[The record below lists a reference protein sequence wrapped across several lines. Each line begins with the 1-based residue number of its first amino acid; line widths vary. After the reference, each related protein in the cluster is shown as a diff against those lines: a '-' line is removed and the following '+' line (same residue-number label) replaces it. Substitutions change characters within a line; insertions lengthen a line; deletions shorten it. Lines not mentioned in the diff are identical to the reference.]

1 MLHDRYWNMRAF
13 LGVALVIG
21 LTGCGMVEGRS
32 VTSSSVPLS
41 SKVIGVPTNIRLV
54 GAPNFRE
61 VGGYRTADGHS
72 VRHGLLYRSEN
83 LSRLTPDDYRAMD
96 GLGIRTIVDLRTAEE
111 RQSAPTLLRDDS
123 WEDSHKH
130 ASRRHT
136 KLQHMRGPGTA
147 PTRKKA

>member
-96 GLGIRTIVDLRTAEE
+96 GLGIRTRSEEHTSDL
-111 RQSAPTLLRDDS
+111 QSLMRISYAVFCLKKKT
-123 WEDSHKH
+123 
-130 ASRRHT
+130 HT
-136 KLQHMRGPGTA
+136 TILNKTTILTSY
-147 PTRKKA
+147 

>member
-1 MLHDRYWNMRAF
+1 MRAF
-13 LGVALVIG
+13 LGGALVIG

-32 VTSSSVPLS
+32 VTSSSVPLP

-96 GLGIRTIVDLRTAEE
+96 GLGLRTIVDLSTAEE
-111 RQSAPTLLRDDS
+111 RPSAPPLWRLPSGQGHDQDASAKLTMLLGVGATGT
-123 WEDSHKH
+123 HPPP
-130 ASRRHT
+130 RR
-136 KLQHMRGPGTA
+136 RE
-147 PTRKKA
+147 RR